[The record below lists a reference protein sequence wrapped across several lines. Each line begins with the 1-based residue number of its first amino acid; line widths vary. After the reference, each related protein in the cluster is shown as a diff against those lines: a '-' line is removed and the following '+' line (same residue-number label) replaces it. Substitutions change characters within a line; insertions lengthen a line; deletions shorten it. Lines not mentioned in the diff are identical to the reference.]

1 MQTEINRK
9 QRVDEAIYRV
19 VAIVA
24 AVLIAM
30 GVLVQ

>member
-1 MQTEINRK
+1 MHPETNRK

-24 AVLIAM
+24 AVLIVISAFAA
-30 GVLVQ
+30 